1 MKIVVLSIGIP
12 SERYPING
20 IFEFDQAKALAQAG
34 HEVCSLALDFRAYS
48 FKRRFGFFRYQKEG
62 VNIYELSLPLGVYR
76 RALPLLQRI
85 ALWAFGKIVKEKGKP
100 EVVHAHFYSMG
111 AIGSIIKEKYG
122 LPYIITE
129 HSSKLNKTKE
139 QISKLDCRL
148 AQTAYRHC
156 DLLIT
161 VSKAL
166 SQRIKENF
174 GKDNIVIH
182 NIVDTSTFLFEGR
195 LPHQGIAFVS
205 VGNLTKNKGFD
216 ILIKAFASLPDTATL
231 DIIGDGLEKESLQQL
246 TDSLNLSNRINF
258 HGLQTRQKIQQIYS
272 RSDVFALASH
282 SETFGLSYVEA
293 MLAGL
298 PVIATRCGGPEDFV
312 NENNGIL
319 VPTDDCKALSAAM
332 NSFISSKNSFDSQ
345 SIAAF
350 AESNF
355 SPKSIAGKITEAY
368 RHCFMIISRKSDI

>member
-48 FKRRFGFFRYQKEG
+48 FKRKFGFLRYKKEG
-62 VNIYELSLPLGVYR
+62 VNVYELSLPLGVYR

-85 ALWAFGKIVKEKGKP
+85 ALWTFGKVVKEQGKP
-100 EVVHAHFYSMG
+100 DVVHAHFYSMA
-111 AIGSIIKEKYG
+111 AIGCKIKEKYHV
-122 LPYIITE
+122 PYVVTE
-129 HSSKLNKTKE
+129 HSSKLNKPKE

-161 VSKAL
+161 VSQAL

-174 GKDNIVIH
+174 GKDNMVIH
-182 NIVDTSTFLFEGR
+182 NIVDNNVFHLENK
-195 LPHQGIAFVS
+195 LPHQGTAFVS

-216 ILIKAFASLPDTATL
+216 ILIKAFASLPKEATL
-231 DIIGDGLEKESLQQL
+231 DIIGAGPEKEFLTQL
-246 TDSLNLSNRINF
+246 VDSLHLNDRVSF
-258 HGLQTRQKIQQIYS
+258 HGLQPRQEIQKVFQCC
-272 RSDVFALASH
+272 DVFVLASH

-312 NENNGIL
+312 NETNGIL
-319 VPTDDCKALSAAM
+319 VPIGDCEALSKAM
-332 NSFISSKNSFDSQ
+332 NSIVSGEHRFDSQ

-350 AESNF
+350 ADANF
-355 SPKSIAGKITEAY
+355 SPKSIAKKITKAY
-368 RHCFMIISRKSDI
+368 QQNLM